1 MRLIDLSSTV
11 DARLW
16 EPEPV
21 THTLMSAVEGAK
33 HMADGMRENFGIDLP
48 DDAFPGGEFLT
59 NDMLYLSTH
68 TGTHVDAPNH
78 YGTRHDGKP
87 ARTIDEMPLD
97 WFDRPAFVLDVRGLE
112 RSTADADDLKAA
124 LHRIDY
130 APQPLDIAL
139 IHTGASAWAGTQRY
153 FSEFIGLDGSAT
165 RFLLD
170 LGIRVIG
177 TDAFS
182 LDAPFG
188 DIISRYR
195 VANDPSVL
203 WPAHFAGRD
212 QEYCQIERLA
222 NLDALPAPHGFSV
235 TCFPVKIA
243 RAGAGWT
250 RAVARVPGASAAE
263 PAGTAPVDAEAA
275 GHAAG

>member
-21 THTLMSAVEGAK
+21 THTIMSATEGAV
-33 HMADGMRENFGIDLP
+33 HMTEGMRENFGVDLSP
-48 DDAFPGGEFLT
+48 ESFPGGEFLT

-68 TGTHVDAPNH
+68 TGTHVDAPAH
-78 YGTRHDGKP
+78 YGTRPDGAV

-97 WFDRPAFVLDVRGLE
+97 WFVRPGFVLDVRDLG
-112 RSTADADDLKAA
+112 RSTADAEDLSKA
-124 LHRIDY
+124 LDRIGY
-130 APQPLDIAL
+130 CPQPLDIAL
-139 IHTGASAWAGTQRY
+139 INTGASAWAGTQRY
-153 FSEFIGLDGSAT
+153 FTEFIGLDGSAT
-165 RFLLD
+165 RFLLS

-188 DIISRYR
+188 DIIARYR
-195 VANDPSVL
+195 ATQDPSVL
-203 WPAHFAGRD
+203 WPAHFAGRE
-212 QEYCQIERLA
+212 QEYCQIERLG
-222 NLDALPAPHGFSV
+222 NLDALPEPHGFTV

-250 RAVARVPGASAAE
+250 RAVAQVHE
-263 PAGTAPVDAEAA
+263 
-275 GHAAG
+275 

>member
-21 THTLMSAVEGAK
+21 THTVMSAVEGAV
-33 HMADGMRENFGIDLP
+33 HMTDGMRKNFGIDLSP
-48 DDAFPGGEFLT
+48 DAFPGGEFLT

-68 TGTHVDAPNH
+68 TGTHVDAPAH
-78 YGTRHDGKP
+78 YGTRPDGEA

-97 WFDRPAFVLDVRGLE
+97 WFDRPAFVLDVRDVG
-112 RSTADADDLKAA
+112 RSTVDAEDLHKA
-124 LHRIDY
+124 LDRIGY

-139 IHTGASAWAGTQRY
+139 INTGASAWAGTKRY
-153 FSEFIGLDGSAT
+153 FTEFIGLDGSAT
-165 RFLLD
+165 RYLLD
-170 LGIRVIG
+170 LGVRVIG

-188 DIISRYR
+188 DIITRYR
-195 VANDPSVL
+195 ESLDRSVL
-203 WPAHFAGRD
+203 WPAHFAGRE

-222 NLDALPAPHGFSV
+222 NLDALPEPYGFSV

-250 RAVARVPGASAAE
+250 RAVARVAE
-263 PAGTAPVDAEAA
+263 
-275 GHAAG
+275 